1 MTDYDKIIKV
11 LEEMADV
18 EINLASKVGREFLAR
33 KIKDSLDNVDRKIQ
47 DWEEVCFPSK

>member
-1 MTDYDKIIKV
+1 MSDYDKIIKV
-11 LEEMADV
+11 LEEVADV
-18 EINLASKVGREFLAR
+18 GINLGSKVGREFLAR